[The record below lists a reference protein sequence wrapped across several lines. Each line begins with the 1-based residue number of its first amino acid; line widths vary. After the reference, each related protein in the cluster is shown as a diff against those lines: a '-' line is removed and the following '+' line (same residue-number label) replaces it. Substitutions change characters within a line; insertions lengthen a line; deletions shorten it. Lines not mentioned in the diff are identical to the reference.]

1 MKLYSTSRIGRRLG
15 ERFFFKAER
24 DTTQKSA
31 MMRRPYP
38 PGMHGKRSRR
48 TSSEFAM
55 ELKEKQKLRYR
66 FGLSDTALR
75 RCVLAAGRVT
85 GMTRHEALVSLLER
99 RFDNVAYRLGL
110 APSRRI
116 ARQLISHGHLTVND
130 RPARIPSRLIKT
142 GDRIAIRSQSRTK
155 AVFGNVAIRLKK
167 HQPPPW
173 LTLDAEAGTGR
184 VTRQPSGNDLAE
196 LEGVGKAIEYY
207 SR

>member
-75 RCVLAAGRVT
+75 RCVLAEGRVT

-142 GDRIAIRSQSRTK
+142 GDRNAIR
-155 AVFGNVAIRLKK
+155 
-167 HQPPPW
+167 
-173 LTLDAEAGTGR
+173 
-184 VTRQPSGNDLAE
+184 
-196 LEGVGKAIEYY
+196 
-207 SR
+207 

>member
-1 MKLYSTSRIGRRLG
+1 MKLYSTSRISRRLG

-24 DTTQKSA
+24 DMTPKSA
-31 MMRRPYP
+31 MVRKPYP

-48 TSSEFAM
+48 SSSEFSA

-75 RCVLAAGRVT
+75 RCVLAAGAAR

-110 APSRRI
+110 AQSRRI
-116 ARQLISHGHLTVND
+116 ARQLISHGHLTLND
-130 RPARIPSRLIKT
+130 RPAKIPSRLVKT
-142 GDRIAIRSQSRTK
+142 GDRIAIRPQSQTK
-155 AVFGNVAIRLKK
+155 AVFGSTAIRLKK

-173 LTLDAEAGTGR
+173 LALDAEAGTGR
-184 VTRQPSGNDLAE
+184 VTRLPSGNDLTE